1 MRDLAD
7 TPSLL
12 CPEAVREP
20 ERFFA
25 RLRDQQ
31 PVWWSPTHRAWVV
44 TRHADIVAALRSPR
58 FTAERIRPF
67 RERVAAPA
75 DSDLDR
81 SLAVLER
88 WLVFKDPPDHE
99 RLRQLVSRAFTP
111 SMVRARADQIRAR
124 VDELL
129 DDLESAAGAADP
141 VDLVKRFAYPL
152 PAVVIAEMLGVPP
165 EDRDRFKAW
174 SDQLTTMVFG
184 AHDRPDRFEVGAG
197 GLAELAAYLAD
208 LVAHYERHPGDNL
221 LSVLLAR
228 EGDDVLSREELVATA
243 TLVLFAGHETTTNLI
258 ANAVLAL
265 LRAPGEAKR
274 LRAEPGLMPN
284 AVEEFIRF
292 DGPAKATMR
301 LVGHDHEF
309 AGAPLRRGDRVFLM
323 NCAGNRDP
331 AVFPDPDVLDVGRQ
345 PNPHLGFGFGPHF
358 CLGAP
363 LARLEVAI
371 ALRHFFDRFPAMALA
386 DEPLDWHPTVL
397 SRALVR
403 LPVRLEAAESRRDV

>member
-1 MRDLAD
+1 
-7 TPSLL
+7 
-12 CPEAVREP
+12 VREP

-25 RLRDQQ
+25 RLREAQ
-31 PVWWSPTHRAWVV
+31 PVCWSETHRAWVV
-44 TRHADIVAALRSPR
+44 TRHGDIVAALRSPR
-58 FTAERIRPF
+58 FTAERIGPF
-67 RERVAAPA
+67 RARVAAPP

-111 SMVRARADQIRAR
+111 SIVRARADQITAR

-129 DDLESAAGAADP
+129 DDLAAAGHGAEP
-141 VDLVKRFAYPL
+141 IDLVERFAYPL

-208 LVAHYERHPGDNL
+208 LVAHFERHPADNL
-221 LSVLLAR
+221 ISVLLAR
-228 EGDDVLSREELVATA
+228 EGDDALTRDELVATA
-243 TLVLFAGHETTTNLI
+243 TLLLFAGHETTTNLI
-258 ANAVLAL
+258 ANGVLAL

-274 LRAEPGLMPN
+274 LRAEPALLPA

-301 LVGHDHEF
+301 LVGHDHDF
-309 AGAPLRRGDRVFLM
+309 AGCALRRGERVFLM

-331 AVFPDPDVLDVGRQ
+331 AAFADPDVLDVGRH

-371 ALRHFFDRFPAMALA
+371 AVGRLLARFPDLALA
-386 DEPLDWHPTVL
+386 DGPLAWHPTVL

-403 LPVRLEAAESRRDV
+403 LPVTVR

>member
-1 MRDLAD
+1 LNLV
-7 TPSLL
+7 S
-12 CPEAVREP
+12 PEAVREP

-25 RLRDQQ
+25 RLRETQ
-31 PVWWSPTHRAWVV
+31 PLAWSEPHRAWVV
-44 TRHADIVAALRSPR
+44 TRHADIVAALRSPG
-58 FTAERIRPF
+58 FTAERIGPF
-67 RERVAAPA
+67 RARVAAPP

-99 RLRQLVSRAFTP
+99 RLRALVSRAFAP
-111 SMVRARADQIRAR
+111 SIVRARADRIAAR

-129 DDLESAAGAADP
+129 DGLEAAGGASAP
-141 VDLVKRFAYPL
+141 VDLVEHFAYPL

-184 AHDRPDRFEVGAG
+184 AHDRPDRFAVGAG
-197 GLAELAAYLAD
+197 GLAELASYLGE
-208 LVAHYERHPGDNL
+208 LVAHYERHPSDNL
-221 LSVLLAR
+221 ITVLLAR
-228 EGDDVLSREELVATA
+228 EGDDVLSRDELVATA
-243 TLVLFAGHETTTNLI
+243 TLLLFAGHETTTNLI
-258 ANAVLAL
+258 ANGVLAL
-265 LRAPGEAKR
+265 LRAPAQAER
-274 LRAEPGLMPN
+274 LRAEPARLPA

-301 LVGHDHEF
+301 LVADDHDF
-309 AGAPLRRGDRVFLM
+309 AGAALRRGDRVFLM

-331 AVFPDPDVLDVGRQ
+331 AAFADPDVLDVGRH

-363 LARLEVAI
+363 LARLEVAL
-371 ALRHFFDRFPAMALA
+371 AVGRLLERFPALALA

-403 LPVRLEAAESRRDV
+403 LPVTVG